1 MIILFTNNDVTFT
14 DNFILYIN
22 LTNKFIEI
30 LKIITKICFY
40 TNKPEI
46 Q

>member
-30 LKIITKICFY
+30 
-40 TNKPEI
+40 
-46 Q
+46 